1 MFTYNN
7 IRYCFAK
14 YIASLLKKRYG
25 AILTPYQ
32 VHLLMFTL
40 GFHTVVIKG
49 HNVYTY
55 GDVKTAL
62 GYKKSIEDFMYELER
77 DEDYDNIVK
86 SLDKKSKKEEQDDL
100 VYRNDEDD
108 MVKHSKYLEKRY
120 QTESKDSNTHKI
132 IYITEEQFKSLI
144 SLTE

>member
-25 AILTPYQ
+25 AILTSYQ
-32 VHLLMFTL
+32 VHLLMYKL
-40 GFHTVVIKG
+40 GFHTVVAKG

-77 DEDYDNIVK
+77 DEDYDNMVK
-86 SLDKKSKKEEQDDL
+86 SLNKKEEQDDL
-100 VYRNDEDD
+100 VYKNDEND

-120 QTESKDSNTHKI
+120 QTESKNSNTHKI

-144 SLTE
+144 SLTD